1 MEIVRALGVDTFV
14 EDKMLAFFL
23 CDQRLTAMGT
33 PEGEVLGKAVILRR
47 KISMANLAFKLPG
60 PAVIA
65 VKKRLRGTTGRAGA
79 VLWDVTFFTACNGF
93 YLNIVSVFKVRDEE
107 TPVPFMLDDLDIW
120 KLIHFKFLI
129 FWGMGIIESPLLER
143 DISADKVYQPA
154 VLLVKILNYRK

>member
-1 MEIVRALGVDTFV
+1 MQLSSF
-14 EDKMLAFFL
+14 
-23 CDQRLTAMGT
+23 
-33 PEGEVLGKAVILRR
+33 
-47 KISMANLAFKLPG
+47 S
-60 PAVIA
+60 VIA
-65 VKKRLRGTTGRAGA
+65 VKIRLWGTAGRAGA
-79 VLWDVTFFTACNGF
+79 VLRDVTFFTAGDRL
-93 YLNIVSVFKVRDEE
+93 YLNMVPVFKVRDEE